1 MFRDGFL
8 LELHHLK
15 PLLVGEGFFFRVG
28 GLDMIMKMVTIL
40 IWAATTKLH
49 GGWDHPPQGKL
60 SIQLYYVNEG
70 YIYIYIYRH

>member
-1 MFRDGFL
+1 
-8 LELHHLK
+8 
-15 PLLVGEGFFFRVG
+15 
-28 GLDMIMKMVTIL
+28 MIMKMVTIL

-70 YIYIYIYRH
+70 YIYIYIGIEYDGARDFALNVKSLVILMLELI